1 LDKRDNRPA
10 KGDGEPG
17 EKIEMLLSPTS
28 AGADKLF
35 IEYGTSATDP
45 AAQYC
50 SHRKIQIGIASLL
63 RIAVEPSLLVEI
75 GYRAKP
81 ADGSLAP
88 GLQRACERIFEL
100 EDNFLGERLS

>member
-35 IEYGTSATDP
+35 IQYGTSATDP

-63 RIAVEPSLLVEI
+63 RIAVEPSV
-75 GYRAKP
+75 
-81 ADGSLAP
+81 LA
-88 GLQRACERIFEL
+88 GG
-100 EDNFLGERLS
+100 NRLSSKAGGRKFGTRSSKGLRKDI